1 MRSINAQNLGHH
13 YAAMESRGEARA
25 SEVALA
31 EKGAEMTPDAQGIV
45 FVLVWPVVC
54 VMGLQLLLKVIPQ

>member
-1 MRSINAQNLGHH
+1 
-13 YAAMESRGEARA
+13 
-25 SEVALA
+25 
-31 EKGAEMTPDAQGIV
+31 MTPDAQGIV